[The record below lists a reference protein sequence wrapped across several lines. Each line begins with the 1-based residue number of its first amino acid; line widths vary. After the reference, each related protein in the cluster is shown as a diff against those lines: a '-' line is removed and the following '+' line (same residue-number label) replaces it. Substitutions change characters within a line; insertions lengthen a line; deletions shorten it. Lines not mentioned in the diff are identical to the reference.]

1 MLAILD
7 YEAGN
12 QTSVKRA
19 LDHVGIDSIITN
31 DAKVLQSAKGIIFP
45 GVGAAGQAMQHLRAS
60 GMDTVLK
67 DCIAKN
73 IPLLGICLGCQIL
86 LEHSEENNQDTL
98 GILSGK
104 CLRFPSGLAE
114 EDATPVRIPHM
125 GWNGLNIKKKS
136 LLLANVPE
144 DAEFYFVHSYY
155 VQPDKDFIIATTYY
169 GMEFCSIF
177 GRDGLWALQFH
188 VEKSGIPGLQI
199 LQNFYAYCVDKSQKD
214 HHHAE

>member
-1 MLAILD
+1 MLAILN

-19 LDHVGIDSIITN
+19 LEHVGIPAIITQ
-31 DAKVLQSAKGIIFP
+31 DTEILEKASGIIFP
-45 GVGAAGQAMQHLRAS
+45 GVGAAGQAMQHLMQS
-60 GMDTVLK
+60 GMDVVLK
-67 DCIAKN
+67 RCIEKG

-86 LEHSEENNQDTL
+86 LEYSEENNQSCL
-98 GILSGK
+98 GLAPGICK
-104 CLRFPSGLAE
+104 RFPEGLYE

-125 GWNGLNIKKKS
+125 GWNGLAHKQES
-136 LLLANVPE
+136 VLLKDVPS

-155 VQPDKDFIIATTYY
+155 VEPDPALVIATTYY
-169 GMEFCSIF
+169 GMEFCSIY

-199 LQNFYAYCVDKSQKD
+199 LKNFYAYCKAKGGK
-214 HHHAE
+214 HAE